1 MKTNELEDF
10 CEMLAAFGVTCLVNT
25 DSAQSW
31 IVLSKTDSAKT
42 YDDELITVCP
52 QMDTV
57 DITDEYVLFFEL
69 DGSFKK
75 IEVPEPAENEP
86 R

>member
-10 CEMLAAFGVTCLVNT
+10 CEMFSAFGITCLINT
-25 DSAQSW
+25 DALHSW
-31 IVLSKTDSAKT
+31 IVLSKTDNNKR
-42 YDDELITVCP
+42 YPDEEITVCE
-52 QMDTV
+52 QMNSV
-57 DITDEYVLFFEL
+57 DETDEYVLFFEL

-75 IEVPEPAENEP
+75 IEVPGPAESDP

>member
-10 CEMLAAFGVTCLVNT
+10 CEMFSAFGITCLINT
-25 DSAQSW
+25 DSAHSW
-31 IVLSKTDSAKT
+31 IVLSKTDSGKI
-42 YDDELITVCP
+42 YDDELVTVCP
-52 QMDTV
+52 QLNSV
-57 DITDEYVLFFEL
+57 DEADEYVLFFEL